1 MKKIIKLF
9 SLIGI
14 IFVLTGC
21 INKDSMEDITIYTS
35 VYPIEYVTE
44 RLYGNHANVVSF
56 YPSESNP
63 YEYKL
68 TKKQIKD
75 YSTSNLIVYNGLDKE
90 KDYIVEMINNNKNLK
105 IIDATARIEYQN
117 SMDEIW
123 INPSSLLTIS
133 QNIKNGFKEYVT
145 SSYLQDEIDNNY
157 DKLKLEIST
166 IDAEMKEM
174 VANAENK
181 TIVVSSNDLTFLSK
195 YGFNVISL
203 DDSTV
208 TDKIIS
214 DTKKLINNKQISYIY
229 MKNNEEENSTIK
241 SIKQSYPNVGILK
254 LNTLNTIS
262 AQDKA
267 NKKDYISIMYD
278 NIDNLKKELY

>member
-123 INPSSLLTIS
+123 INPSSLLTIA

-174 VANAENK
+174 VSNAENK

>member
-1 MKKIIKLF
+1 
-9 SLIGI
+9 
-14 IFVLTGC
+14 
-21 INKDSMEDITIYTS
+21 
-35 VYPIEYVTE
+35 
-44 RLYGNHANVVSF
+44 
-56 YPSESNP
+56 
-63 YEYKL
+63 
-68 TKKQIKD
+68 
-75 YSTSNLIVYNGLDKE
+75 
-90 KDYIVEMINNNKNLK
+90 
-105 IIDATARIEYQN
+105 
-117 SMDEIW
+117 
-123 INPSSLLTIS
+123 
-133 QNIKNGFKEYVT
+133 
-145 SSYLQDEIDNNY
+145 
-157 DKLKLEIST
+157 
-166 IDAEMKEM
+166 MKEM

>member
-1 MKKIIKLF
+1 
-9 SLIGI
+9 
-14 IFVLTGC
+14 
-21 INKDSMEDITIYTS
+21 
-35 VYPIEYVTE
+35 
-44 RLYGNHANVVSF
+44 
-56 YPSESNP
+56 
-63 YEYKL
+63 
-68 TKKQIKD
+68 
-75 YSTSNLIVYNGLDKE
+75 
-90 KDYIVEMINNNKNLK
+90 MINNNNNLK

-123 INPSSLLTIS
+123 INPSSLLTIA

>member
-1 MKKIIKLF
+1 
-9 SLIGI
+9 
-14 IFVLTGC
+14 
-21 INKDSMEDITIYTS
+21 
-35 VYPIEYVTE
+35 
-44 RLYGNHANVVSF
+44 
-56 YPSESNP
+56 
-63 YEYKL
+63 
-68 TKKQIKD
+68 
-75 YSTSNLIVYNGLDKE
+75 
-90 KDYIVEMINNNKNLK
+90 MINNNKNLK

-123 INPSSLLTIS
+123 INPSSLLTIA

>member
-123 INPSSLLTIS
+123 INPSSLLTIA

>member
-123 INPSSLLTIS
+123 INPSSLLTIA

-195 YGFNVISL
+195 YGFNIISL

>member
-1 MKKIIKLF
+1 MKRFLKLF

-14 IFVLTGC
+14 LFILTGC

-44 RLYGNHANVVSF
+44 RLYGEHANVISF

-75 YSTSNLIVYNGLDKE
+75 YSKSNLIIYNGIGEE

-123 INPSSLLTIS
+123 INPSNLLTIA
-133 QNIKNGFKEYVT
+133 QNIKNGFKEYIN
-145 SSYLQDEIDNNY
+145 SSYLQNEIDENY
-157 DKLKLEIST
+157 EKLKLEIST

-174 VANAENK
+174 VTNAENK
-181 TIVVSSNDLTFLSK
+181 TIIVSNNDLTFLNK

-203 DDSTV
+203 DDNTI

-214 DTKKLINNKQISYIY
+214 DTKKLINNKQVSYIY
-229 MKNNEEENSTIK
+229 IKSNEEENNTIK
-241 SIKQSYPNVGILK
+241 NIKESYPNIEILK
-254 LNTLNTIS
+254 LDTLNTIS
-262 AQDKA
+262 SENKA
-267 NKKDYISIMYD
+267 NKKDYISVMYE

>member
-123 INPSSLLTIS
+123 INPSSLLTIA
-133 QNIKNGFKEYVT
+133 QNVKNGFKEYVT

-241 SIKQSYPNVGILK
+241 SIKQSYHNVEILK

>member
-1 MKKIIKLF
+1 MKKFIKLF
-9 SLIGI
+9 GLIGI

-21 INKDSMEDITIYTS
+21 VNKDSMEDITIYTS

-123 INPSSLLTIS
+123 INPSSLLTIA
-133 QNIKNGFKEYVT
+133 QNVKNGFKEYVT
-145 SSYLQDEIDNNY
+145 SSYLQNEIDNNY

-229 MKNNEEENSTIK
+229 MKSNEEENSTIK
-241 SIKQSYPNVGILK
+241 SIKQSYPSIEVLK

-278 NIDNLKKELY
+278 NVDNLKKELY

>member
-123 INPSSLLTIS
+123 INPSSLLTIA
-133 QNIKNGFKEYVT
+133 QNVKNGFKEYVT

>member
-123 INPSSLLTIS
+123 INPSSLLTIA

-229 MKNNEEENSTIK
+229 TKNNEEENSTIK

>member
-1 MKKIIKLF
+1 MKKFIKLF
-9 SLIGI
+9 SLISI
-14 IFVLTGC
+14 IFILTGC

-44 RLYGNHANVVSF
+44 KLYGEHANVVSF

-75 YSTSNLIVYNGLDKE
+75 YSSSNLIVYNGLGKE

-123 INPSSLLTIS
+123 INPSSLLTIA
-133 QNIKNGFKEYVT
+133 QNVKNGFKEYIT
-145 SSYLQDEIDNNY
+145 STYLQNEIDNNY
-157 DKLKLEIST
+157 DNLKLEIST

-174 VANAENK
+174 VANADNK

-214 DTKKLINNKQISYIY
+214 DTKKLINSKQISYIY
-229 MKNNEEENSTIK
+229 MKSNEEENNTIK
-241 SIKQSYPNVGILK
+241 SIKQSYPSVELLK
-254 LNTLNTIS
+254 LNTLSNIT

-267 NKKDYISIMYD
+267 NKKDYITIMYE

>member
-123 INPSSLLTIS
+123 INPSSLLTIA

-229 MKNNEEENSTIK
+229 MKNNEEENTTIK

>member
-1 MKKIIKLF
+1 MKLLF
-9 SLIGI
+9 IS
-14 IFVLTGC
+14 
-21 INKDSMEDITIYTS
+21 DIHGY
-35 VYPIEYVTE
+35 
-44 RLYGNHANVVSF
+44 
-56 YPSESNP
+56 
-63 YEYKL
+63 
-68 TKKQIKD
+68 
-75 YSTSNLIVYNGLDKE
+75 YN
-90 KDYIVEMINNNKNLK
+90 NLK

-123 INPSSLLTIS
+123 INPSSLLTIA
-133 QNIKNGFKEYVT
+133 QNVKNGFKEYVT

-241 SIKQSYPNVGILK
+241 SIKQSYPNVEILK

>member
-9 SLIGI
+9 ILIGI

-90 KDYIVEMINNNKNLK
+90 KDYIVEMINNNKDLK

-123 INPSSLLTIS
+123 INPSSLLTIA
-133 QNIKNGFKEYVT
+133 QNVKNGFKEYVT

-262 AQDKA
+262 AQDKV

>member
-123 INPSSLLTIS
+123 INPSSLLTIA
-133 QNIKNGFKEYVT
+133 QNVKNGFKEYVT

-241 SIKQSYPNVGILK
+241 SIKQSYPNVEILK